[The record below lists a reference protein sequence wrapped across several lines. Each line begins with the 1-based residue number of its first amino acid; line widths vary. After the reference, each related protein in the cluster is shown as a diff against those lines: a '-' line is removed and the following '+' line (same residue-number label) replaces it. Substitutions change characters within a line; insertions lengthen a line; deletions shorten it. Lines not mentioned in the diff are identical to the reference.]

1 VLQNAHHEPGRTQV
15 HRPARR
21 AEVRRAEGAATRKFA
36 GHGAVFKNV
45 DSYGDVIEPGA
56 FSAFLADVKAGRQSW
71 PLMLSQHGGWGVTSD
86 DLTPVG
92 VWTELSEDGHGLKV
106 EGKLADTTRGE
117 DLYKLMKMDPR
128 PAITGLS
135 IGYVAKEW
143 EPGTKPSDPKRRLKR
158 IDVMEISLVSFPA
171 NPKARVSAVKSIEAI
186 ATLSDAE
193 EILAAAGFSKTQAV
207 ALISKIKGA
216 RPGDPVGDQGGP
228 GDPEA
233 IAAIAASL
241 RKSTSILT
249 R

>member
-1 VLQNAHHEPGRTQV
+1 MSQ
-15 HRPARR
+15 
-21 AEVRRAEGAATRKFA
+21 AERKFLPLA
-36 GHGAVFKNV
+36 LGELKFAAGDATTRQFSGHGAVFKNV
-45 DSYGDVIEPGA
+45 DSYGDVIDPGA
-56 FSAFLADVKAGRQSW
+56 FAQNLADIKAGKAPW
-71 PLMLSQHGGWGVTSD
+71 PLMLSQHGGWGMTSED
-86 DLTPVG
+86 MTPVG
-92 VWTELSEDGHGLKV
+92 IWTDMSEDGHGLKV
-106 EGKLADTTRGE
+106 EGKLAATPRGE
-117 DLYKLMKMDPR
+117 ELLTLMKMDPR

-135 IGYVAKEW
+135 IGYIAKEW
-143 EPGTKPSDPKRRLKR
+143 EPGTKPADPKRRLKR

-186 ATLSDAE
+186 ATVRDAE